1 MANKKEFY
9 NLDKQIEDNGLS
21 LEMEIS
27 FYTSEDGKKMQLCSC
42 TIYDGCKSIDYA
54 WVVGETTLDDVIREF
69 LGE

>member
-9 NLDKQIEDNGLS
+9 NLDKQIEENGLS
-21 LEMEIS
+21 LKMEIS

-42 TIYDGCKSIDYA
+42 TIHDGCKSIDYA
-54 WVVGETTLDDVIREF
+54 WVVGTTTLDDVIREF

>member
-21 LEMEIS
+21 LKMEIS

-42 TIYDGCKSIDYA
+42 TIHDGCKSIDYA
-54 WVVGETTLDDVIREF
+54 WVVGTTTLDDVIREF

>member
-21 LEMEIS
+21 LKMEIS
-27 FYTSEDGKKMQLCSC
+27 FYTSEDGKKMELCSC
-42 TIYDGCKSIDYA
+42 TIHDGCKSIDYA
-54 WVVGETTLDDVIREF
+54 WVVGTTTLDDVIREF

>member
-9 NLDKQIEDNGLS
+9 NLDKHIEDNGLS
-21 LEMEIS
+21 LKMEIS

-42 TIYDGCKSIDYA
+42 TIHDGCKSIDYA
-54 WVVGETTLDDVIREF
+54 WVVGTTTLDDVIREF